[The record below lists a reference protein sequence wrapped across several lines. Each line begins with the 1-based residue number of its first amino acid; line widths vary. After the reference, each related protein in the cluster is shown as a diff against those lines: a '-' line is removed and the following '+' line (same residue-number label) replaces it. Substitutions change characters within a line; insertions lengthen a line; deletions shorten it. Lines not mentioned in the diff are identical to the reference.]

1 MNNCASFARVWY
13 NSLILFQS
21 FSMKK
26 IISDIIKYLK
36 LEKLKNDKQIVAF
49 MACLLIA
56 TVLWFLN
63 ALGKDYTSTVSY
75 PVKYVNPPSKHFLA
89 NTPPAKFEL
98 KVEAHGFTL
107 LRHKLS
113 LSFSPIILNISAI
126 TRNMKADSGAYNIR
140 TENLI
145 RRISDQV
152 SKEISIS
159 EIRPEYITLAL
170 DSLITKKVPV
180 NLNIRTEFKPQF
192 YLEEPISAS
201 PDSVKITGPATVL
214 DTILLLN
221 TEAKS
226 FERLD
231 APTERVVA
239 LLHPEK
245 TTLSPEKVVVKI
257 PVERFTEKELKIP
270 VEVRNKPE
278 GVNIKLFPSEVK
290 VAFLVGLNEFE
301 SITGANFKAYVD
313 YAEISKDNQEELQVK
328 IDIKPTFI
336 QMLGIS
342 PATVEYLIETD

>member
-1 MNNCASFARVWY
+1 MNNYISFARVWY

-26 IISDIIKYLK
+26 KISDIIKYLK

-49 MACLLIA
+49 MVCLLIA

-63 ALGKDYTSTVSY
+63 ALSKDYTATVSY
-75 PVKYVNPPSKHFLA
+75 PVKYVNPPSNRFLSNA
-89 NTPPAKFEL
+89 PPAKFDL

-113 LSFSPIILNISAI
+113 LSFSPIVLNLSAI
-126 TRNMKADSGAYNIR
+126 TRNVESDSGTYTIR
-140 TENLI
+140 TENLL

-159 EIRPEYITLAL
+159 EIRPEFITLIL

-180 NLNIRTEFKPQF
+180 KLNIKAEFKPQF
-192 YLEEPISAS
+192 YLQEPLSAS
-201 PDSVKITGPATVL
+201 PDSVKITGPTAIL
-214 DTILLLN
+214 DTVFSLK
-221 TEAKS
+221 TEPKT

-231 APTERVVA
+231 AQTERQVD

-245 TTLSPEKVVVKI
+245 TTISPEKVMIRI

-278 GVNIKLFPSEVK
+278 GVNIKLFPSDVK
-290 VAFLVGLNEFE
+290 VSFLVGLNEFE
-301 SITGANFKAYVD
+301 NITAADFKAFVD
-313 YAEISKDNQEELQVK
+313 YETIIKSKSEELDVK
-328 IDIKPTFI
+328 IDTQPTFI
-336 QMLGIS
+336 QMLRIS
-342 PATVEYLIETD
+342 PATLEYHIETD